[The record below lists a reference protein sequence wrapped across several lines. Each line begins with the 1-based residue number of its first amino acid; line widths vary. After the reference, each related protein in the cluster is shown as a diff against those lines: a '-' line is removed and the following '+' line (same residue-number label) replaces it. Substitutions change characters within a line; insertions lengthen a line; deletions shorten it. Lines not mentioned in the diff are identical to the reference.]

1 MSESQKR
8 NNWQKA
14 YYEVLQEKQTL
25 QEQYNQLAEVMRAGR
40 VSMEQKCWIDV
51 YSAVASLSGTDGELV
66 NKWANKAVE
75 RFNARF
81 PR

>member
-51 YSAVASLSGTDGELV
+51 YAACMECTEGYAKEAANDAV
-66 NKWANKAVE
+66 KAFNE
-75 RFNARF
+75 RF
-81 PR
+81 PI

>member
-51 YSAVASLSGTDGELV
+51 YSAVASLQGTDGELV

-81 PR
+81 PI

>member
-1 MSESQKR
+1 MNEETQCR
-8 NNWQKA
+8 NWQKA
-14 YYEVLQEKQTL
+14 YHEVLQEKLTL
-25 QEQYNQLAEVMRAGR
+25 EELYGQLAEVMRAGR

-51 YSAVASLSGTDGELV
+51 YSAVASLQGTDGELV

-81 PR
+81 PI